1 MCTRRQFLSGAAV
14 AGSTAL
20 AGCFGI
26 FGADHAAYS
35 TAGDTVDGVDY
46 ESVQSIAREAGYTV
60 DGPYYVNA
68 KREIGRE
75 LTVPALAEEFG
86 TDARVVLTQFTY
98 SATRFFEVDFT
109 MSDGGVRLAFFD
121 DALDFKQPFR
131 PTNLPPDA
139 WLAEQFALL
148 FGLSGAAATGLVA
161 DVKSAAAGT
170 SEHFLTYRV
179 DRETDLTAV
188 HETFTERATS
198 VTTSATHGDG
208 WATQTYAD
216 DSGAFGQFSVVVP
229 SVRIATTDAGHEYV
243 VKLDRLGGLWLL
255 VTLDPGNTIP
265 EDEYRGV
272 FRRMFEAVG
281 LPAER
286 VAEYD
291 FEYTP
296 SNW

>member
-1 MCTRRQFLSGAAV
+1 MYTRRHLLAGTAA

-20 AGCFGI
+20 AGCLGV

-35 TAGDTVDGVDY
+35 TAGDTIEGVDY
-46 ESVQSIAREAGYTV
+46 ESVQSRAREAGYTV

-75 LTVPALAEEFG
+75 LTVPVLTEQFG

-109 MSDGGVRLAFFD
+109 VSGSDVRLAFFD
-121 DALDFKQPFR
+121 DALDFEQPFR
-131 PTNLPPDA
+131 PTNLPPDE
-139 WLAEQFALL
+139 WLGEQFALL
-148 FGLSGAAATGLVA
+148 FGLSASATAGLVA

-179 DRETDLTAV
+179 DRETDLAAV
-188 HETFTERATS
+188 HGAFAERATS
-198 VTTSATHGDG
+198 VTTSETYGDG
-208 WATQTYAD
+208 WANQTYAD
-216 DSGAFGQFSVVVP
+216 ERGDFGQFSVVVP
-229 SVRIATTDAGHEYV
+229 SVRIVTTDAGHEYV

-255 VTLDPGNTIP
+255 VTLEPHGTIP

-286 VAEYD
+286 VDEYD